1 MNKYL
6 EIGMDAFN
14 ASFVEELAKGEGK
27 VFRAGGRPTKAMPNG
42 EDDKWWRENPPAMIQ
57 SWISWRQQNP
67 NLHVWSI
74 DDVPA
79 IELPVQAE
87 IAINDGTVVLLKGFI
102 DRVFVDANTGELL
115 ICDLKTGKNTPSFAA
130 QLAFYR
136 RALKSTHGVN
146 AQYGAY
152 WMARTGALSEV
163 HNLDNFSDDIVDYW
177 VRTTYAGVSQG
188 LFLPNVTNLCKGC
201 GVRKHCYVFNPDA
214 KFSPINARISEQIAG
229 GDDE

>member
-1 MNKYL
+1 MNQYL
-6 EIGMDAFN
+6 EIGIDAFN
-14 ASFVEELAKGEGK
+14 ASFAESLAEGQGK
-27 VFRAGGRPTKAMPNG
+27 PFRAGGKSTKARPNG
-42 EDDKWWRENPPAMIQ
+42 EDERWWRENAPAMIQ

-74 DDVPA
+74 NDIAA

-87 IAINDGTVVLLKGFI
+87 IAVDDDTIVLLKGYI
-102 DRVFVDANTGELL
+102 DRVFVDSDTGQML
-115 ICDLKTGKNTPSFAA
+115 ICDLKTGQSSPAPL

-136 RALKSTHGVN
+136 RALKATHGVE

-152 WMARTGALSEV
+152 WMARQGSLSEV
-163 HNLDNFSDDIVDYW
+163 HNLDSLNDEIVDYW
-177 VRTTYAGVSQG
+177 CRTTYLGVSQG
-188 LFLPNVTNLCKGC
+188 LFLPHVSHLCKGC

-214 KFSPINARISEQIAG
+214 KFSPINARISQPVAG

>member
-6 EIGMDAFN
+6 EIGVDAFN
-14 ASFVEELAKGEGK
+14 ASFAEELAEGAGK
-27 VFRAGGRPTKAMPNG
+27 TWRASGKSTKALPNG
-42 EDDKWWRENPPAMIQ
+42 EDEKWWRENAPAMIQ

-67 NLHVWSI
+67 NLHVWSM
-74 DDVPA
+74 DGVPA

-87 IAINDGTVVLLKGFI
+87 ISVDDSTVVLLKGFI

-115 ICDLKTGKNTPSFAA
+115 ICDLKTGKNSPSFAA

-136 RALKSTHGVN
+136 RALFATHGIT

-152 WMARTGALSEV
+152 WMARQGSLSEV
-163 HNLDNFSDDIVDYW
+163 HNLDNFPDEIVDYW

-188 LFLPNVTNLCKGC
+188 LFLPNVTNMCKGC

-214 KFSPINARISEQIAG
+214 KFSPINARISQQIAG